1 MKNKSHTI
9 KLQIL
14 KYLFDTKK
22 PLTASQIGVSNAN
35 QYLIPSADMNLIK
48 RHKINNSKCKFS
60 YIDNDTR
67 LKAEDYLKRF
77 NLMLMPTPL
86 HIVNDYVEDF
96 EMHGNN

>member
-35 QYLIPSADMNLIK
+35 QYLL
-48 RHKINNSKCKFS
+48 
-60 YIDNDTR
+60 
-67 LKAEDYLKRF
+67 
-77 NLMLMPTPL
+77 L
-86 HIVNDYVEDF
+86 HR
-96 EMHGNN
+96 